1 MQKSIIS
8 LLTLVF
14 AFAVT
19 GQNISY
25 VVLENNPEKAYS
37 KFIAPEIGMESNST
51 NTSVVLG
58 ANGRYGLSN
67 GMVAEGVARIDVYQ
81 LNGSG
86 FPFLLEGGAFLPM
99 TRKTKEKKAQVILS
113 YNPYAGSKWED
124 GQKYQVS
131 ETKYLEISDAQFL
144 NRTGVRGGAYL
155 RSTGAEDLVAATK
168 SSIFLG
174 GIYLGGQ
181 YTSQAYVKTRVNDE
195 VERIGAGFSRVY
207 ADLLVLPV
215 STLGDPA
222 ANDGLKP
229 DGVIGWRVG
238 FQWYVSPHDGDYKF
252 LGRSVY
258 TAELGKRPLTGFM
271 FNMTWGWAIMNSR

>member
-1 MQKSIIS
+1 MKKSIIS
-8 LLTLVF
+8 LLTLAF
-14 AFAVT
+14 AFALSA
-19 GQNISY
+19 QNISY
-25 VVLENNPEKAYS
+25 IVLENNPEKAYS
-37 KFIAPEIGMESNST
+37 KYIVPEVGMESNST
-51 NTSVVLG
+51 NTSFLLG

-67 GMVAEGVARIDVYQ
+67 GMVAEGVARIDVYH

-99 TRKTKEKKAQVILS
+99 TKKIKEKQAQVILS
-113 YNPYAGSKWED
+113 YNPYAGSTWKD
-124 GQKYQVS
+124 GQKYQIS
-131 ETKYLEISDAQFL
+131 EAKYLEIPDAKFL
-144 NRTGVRGGAYL
+144 NRTGVRGGGYI
-155 RSTGAEDLVAATK
+155 RSTGSEDLLGTNE

-181 YTSQAYVKTRVNDE
+181 YTSQAYVKTRVNDD

-271 FNMTWGWAIMNSR
+271 FNMTVGWAIMPSR